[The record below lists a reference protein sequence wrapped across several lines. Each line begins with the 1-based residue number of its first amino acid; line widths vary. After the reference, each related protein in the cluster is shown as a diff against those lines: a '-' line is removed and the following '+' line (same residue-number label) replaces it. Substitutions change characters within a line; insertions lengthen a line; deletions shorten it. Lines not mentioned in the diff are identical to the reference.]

1 MAIQVQT
8 CKMEFMKQVLPRFT
22 RPGGWSDDKKN
33 NNKTEQISSE
43 LIVFY
48 AVAIWLVT
56 GQGFQNTKWPAV
68 LYYQ

>member
-1 MAIQVQT
+1 MAT
-8 CKMEFMKQVLPRFT
+8 AGMFL
-22 RPGGWSDDKKN
+22 
-33 NNKTEQISSE
+33 NKFGQFLQYVGSLDGQINVPLASTLKS
-43 LIVFY
+43 IKTY

>member
-1 MAIQVQT
+1 MFQKELNCKIALKFSVCILNITKIMAIQVQT

-43 LIVFY
+43 LIMF
-48 AVAIWLVT
+48 
-56 GQGFQNTKWPAV
+56 
-68 LYYQ
+68 

>member
-33 NNKTEQISSE
+33 KNKTEQISSE
-43 LIVFY
+43 LIMCYV
-48 AVAIWLVT
+48 VAI
-56 GQGFQNTKWPAV
+56 
-68 LYYQ
+68 